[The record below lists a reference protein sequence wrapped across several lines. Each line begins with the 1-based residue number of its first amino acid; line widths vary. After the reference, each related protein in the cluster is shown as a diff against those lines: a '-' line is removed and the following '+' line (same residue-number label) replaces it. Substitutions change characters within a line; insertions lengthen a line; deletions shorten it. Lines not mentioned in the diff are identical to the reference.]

1 MGESDYNYAVESI
14 RELEKIVSFNTL
26 KDGFKLLT
34 LQQFEIYYMIQSTK
48 FSLTQQLFIP
58 KILMV

>member
-1 MGESDYNYAVESI
+1 MGESDYFYAVASI
-14 RELEKIVSFNTL
+14 QELGKNITFNTL

-34 LQQFEIYYMIQSTK
+34 LQQFEIYYMIQSMK

-58 KILMV
+58 RC